1 MSLLYTAIKGMAW
14 TTISTIVRSVVSL
27 LQVSILT
34 NYLEKTE
41 FGIVAI
47 CTLFI
52 GFSQIFLDLGFSIGI
67 IHKQDITPRQ
77 YSSLFWFN
85 IFSGIIITIVLCLI
99 SPIIA
104 NIYDEPSLN
113 VILPLLSLTIF
124 FSSIGNQHRTVQQ
137 KQMRF
142 KYISIIEIITSL
154 LTLTLAIILATSG
167 YGIYSL
173 VFSTLFNILFSNIL
187 FLTIGLQKDKN
198 ISFHFSLRD
207 TFPFLKI
214 GVFSVG
220 TQILDYFSREIDII
234 FISATLGKDTLG
246 VYSLCKKLVLAVYS
260 AINPILTK
268 VLSPMLAYIQKDI
281 NRVRNV
287 YYNLT
292 ETIAIINF
300 PIYFLIAIFSHTILI
315 LIYGYEYTEATLL
328 LSLLAIYYGYLS
340 TGNPIGSLQTAL
352 GRTDTGFYWTFFR
365 ITFNTLALY
374 IGTKYSI
381 EGAVISL
388 FIINFLSQPLFWYIV
403 VRPLIGGKFLEY
415 LFKILRPF
423 IIVIICSLPFYL
435 IPLGQYHIIYSILLT
450 IIFLL
455 TYFSSIYKILS
466 NSYIVTIIQTYRVN
480 RRNNLTDS
488 SCK

>member
-1 MSLLYTAIKGMAW
+1 MSLLSTAINGMAW
-14 TTISTIVRSVVSL
+14 TTVSTIVRSVVSL

-34 NYLEKTE
+34 NYLEKSE

-67 IHKQDITPRQ
+67 IHKQNITSKQ
-77 YSSLFWFN
+77 YSSLFWLN
-85 IFSGIIITIVLCLI
+85 IFLGIILTIVLCLI
-99 SPIIA
+99 SPLIA
-104 NIYDEPSLN
+104 NIYDEASLN
-113 VILPLLSLTIF
+113 VILPLLSLTIL
-124 FSSIGNQHRTVQQ
+124 FSSVGNQHRTVQQ

-142 KYISIIEIITSL
+142 KYISIIEITTSL
-154 LTLTLAIILATSG
+154 LTLVIAIILVTNG

-187 FLTIGLQKDKN
+187 FFTIGIYKDKN
-198 ISFHFSLRD
+198 ISFYFSFRD
-207 TFPFLKI
+207 TYPFLRI
-214 GVFSVG
+214 GMFSVG

-268 VLSPMLAYIQKDI
+268 VLSPMLASIQENID
-281 NRVRNV
+281 RVRKV

-300 PIYFLIAIFSHTILI
+300 SIYFLIAIFSYAILI
-315 LIYGYEYTEATLL
+315 FIYGKEYAEAALL

-365 ITFNTLALY
+365 ITLNALALFL
-374 IGTKYSI
+374 GTMNSI

-388 FIINFLSQPLFWYIV
+388 FIVNFMSQPLFWNIV
-403 VRPLIGGKFLEY
+403 VKPLIGGNFWEY
-415 LFKILRPF
+415 LSKVLKPF
-423 IIVIICSLPFYL
+423 LIVTMCAIPFYFISYNMDNVIAIILLSILFLIIYIGLINKL
-435 IPLGQYHIIYSILLT
+435 IPTAYLISIVH
-450 IIFLL
+450 
-455 TYFSSIYKILS
+455 
-466 NSYIVTIIQTYRVN
+466 SYI
-480 RRNNLTDS
+480 S
-488 SCK
+488 SRHERQSHVK